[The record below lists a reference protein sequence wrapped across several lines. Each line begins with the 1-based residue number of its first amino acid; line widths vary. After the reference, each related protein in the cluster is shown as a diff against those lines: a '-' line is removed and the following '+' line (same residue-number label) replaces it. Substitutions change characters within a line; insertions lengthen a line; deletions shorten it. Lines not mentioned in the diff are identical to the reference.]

1 MLENPEDYRWSSHR
15 TYLGKEVLPW
25 LSTDGILSRF
35 SPGQASAR
43 QLYRDF
49 IADGMGG
56 GHRDEL
62 HSGTREGRILGNDN
76 FAEVALRRAGE
87 KMKRQVSMEEI
98 IAHVC
103 KGYKLE
109 REALVEP
116 GKNRKCSEARAM
128 IALLVWHED
137 GLSLTDLGRR
147 LGRDLSSLSQA
158 VSRLRKRIEKNPSL
172 ARALDTVRQN
182 LAEIHISQA

>member
-1 MLENPEDYRWSSHR
+1 
-15 TYLGKEVLPW
+15 LGKEVLPW
-25 LSTDGILSRF
+25 LSTDWILSRY
-35 SPGQASAR
+35 SPGQPSAR
-43 QLYRDF
+43 RLYRDF

-56 GHRDEL
+56 GYRDEF
-62 HSGTREGRILGNDN
+62 HSGTTEGRILGTED
-76 FAEVALRRAGE
+76 FAQDALRRAGE
-87 KMKRQVSMEEI
+87 KMKRRVSMEEI

-103 KGYKLE
+103 KEYKLE

-116 GKNRKCSEARAM
+116 GKNRNCSEARAM

-158 VSRLRKRIEKNPSL
+158 VNRLSTRIEKNPAL
-172 ARALDTVRQN
+172 ARALDRVRQN